1 MYDSNVFSSISRSD
15 DDPNVFLVNDFQDP
29 LQVCYHILVLFSQKK
44 TLKAQL
50 TALNSYQFKE
60 FVGIP
65 AKLLYSRK
73 SFLVKLEL
81 HCEVT

>member
-44 TLKAQL
+44 KTLKAQL
-50 TALNSYQFKE
+50 TALNSYHFKE

-73 SFLVKLEL
+73 SFFG
-81 HCEVT
+81 